1 MPKVD
6 KPSKAAGARQAAHP
20 TAISKTASSK
30 KKKKSTATA
39 GHSASL
45 IDEMEKL
52 ANPGKL
58 KPVKAAPAAKKKN
71 SAQREESKLENQLLL
86 AGKHVGAA
94 KKAQAQLYGEG
105 TDDAAMDDDEGGPD
119 FGESE
124 EDEEEGAD
132 DAAQIPARMSKKILQ
147 QVHAQQREELDG
159 EGVEEEQSGAN
170 SSARRLR
177 QHISLQPGNGG
188 DSDMEDPDDDGDDD
202 DFGLDEAGGRSGGMR
217 EQLEDEVELS
227 LEDQQ
232 SLDMFMPSANTVKG
246 KSLADIILDKIKEK
260 EAAAAGNGAPSHGSN
275 VHFGAGFGAASAFG
289 VPADAAEAVRSKLDP
304 KIVEVYTKS
313 VIDICTQSQT
323 VCGIA

>member
-124 EDEEEGAD
+124 EDEGEEGAD

-177 QHISLQPGNGG
+177 QHISLQPANGG

-313 VIDICTQSQT
+313 VICISHT
-323 VCGIA
+323 IADSVRH